1 MFLSAP
7 NFVRLVISVVALS
20 YYSMVIIP
28 MVDAKAYLIHCNSLN
43 AMKEVIAE
51 GYLSKNYPSWD

>member
-1 MFLSAP
+1 M
-7 NFVRLVISVVALS
+7 RLVISLVELS

-28 MVDAKAYLIHCNSLN
+28 MADAKAYLIHCNSLN

-51 GYLSKNYPSWD
+51 GYLSKNCPSWD